1 MSDKVV
7 PKIVFQDLLE
17 QTGIK
22 RKRSPYL
29 IKKYQV
35 KYQSCFDLSKF
46 LNDEISNIT
55 LNVNIIDSHL

>member
-22 RKRSPYL
+22 GKRSPYL

-35 KYQSCFDLSKF
+35 KYQSCFALSKF

-55 LNVNIIDSHL
+55 LNVGIVDSHL

>member
-7 PKIVFQDLLE
+7 PKIVFQGLLA

-22 RKRSPYL
+22 GKRSPYL
-29 IKKYQV
+29 INKYKA
-35 KYQSCFDLSKF
+35 KYQSCIDLSKF

-55 LNVNIIDSHL
+55 LTVNMIDSHL

>member
-22 RKRSPYL
+22 GKSSPYL